1 MEKTLYEAS
10 YNVFFVMGLI
20 PVKRWSECR
29 EKLTEG
35 QLMYGCSFSLEV
47 PTEVDTEDTIEG
59 YIGVT
64 DKPEE
69 IK

>member
-1 MEKTLYEAS
+1 M
-10 YNVFFVMGLI
+10 VWLI
-20 PVKRWSECR
+20 SVKRWSECR
-29 EKLTEG
+29 EKLTEE

-59 YIGVT
+59 HIEVT
-64 DKPEE
+64 DKPEG